1 MTSSKTA
8 PYSYPN
14 SFTHTLKFNS
24 YIEEPEHYS
33 EFCDILL
40 SAAENDIV
48 EIYFNSGGG
57 NGASMIEI
65 MNIMDQCKAPIHGF
79 LVGSASSA
87 ASYLFL
93 HCDVCYVGKHVD
105 MLCHQVSY
113 RVGGSHH
120 EIKASV
126 DHTDKLEWRLVKD
139 TYQHFLSEEEIID
152 LMNGKQIYLDE
163 FEISERLE
171 NRVKAYEAQAQ
182 TAEKS
187 IQDMFDEL
195 DEIDVIPQFVY
206 NKLTKA
212 QLIDLC
218 KGLTFIDD
226 IDEETKSFKIV
237 KVEDLENLT
246 EDK

>member
-24 YIEEPEHYS
+24 YIDEPEHYS
-33 EFCDILL
+33 EFCDIIL
-40 SAAENDIV
+40 SAAESDVV

-57 NGASMIEI
+57 NGSSMVEI

-113 RVGGSHH
+113 RTGGSHH

-126 DHTDKLEWRLVKD
+126 DHMDKLEWRLVKD
-139 TYQHFLSEEEIID
+139 TYKHFLSDDEIND

-163 FEISERLE
+163 FEIAERLE
-171 NRVKAYEAQAQ
+171 NRVKAAEAEHQSSIEAQQ
-182 TAEKS
+182 AEFMAM
-187 IQDMFDEL
+187 INEGDYPDWIL
-195 DEIDVIPQFVY
+195 
-206 NKLTKA
+206 NKLTKP
-212 QLIDLC
+212 QLIQLY
-218 KGLTFIDD
+218 KGEIYITD
-226 IDEETKSFKIV
+226 IDEANKKFVIK
-237 KVEDLENLT
+237 EDDEYLE
-246 EDK
+246 E